1 MAHRSPPIAHRW
13 PPLPT
18 GGPPVATAKTVTATE
33 VATDGTAVE
42 DRWPPMDFPGLS
54 TRAAQKRHNRLRK
67 HQASV
72 PASLGLARWH
82 MQNMQTSEFTH
93 LWGRS
98 SGSAVSFDVFRGGW
112 HHPAISGISLWLG
125 VLSRAG
131 WGCLGWFFE
140 IPD

>member
-54 TRAAQKRHNRLRK
+54 TR
-67 HQASV
+67 V
-72 PASLGLARWH
+72 PLPGLGLSDSCQKFLENR
-82 MQNMQTSEFTH
+82 MCTNN
-93 LWGRS
+93 
-98 SGSAVSFDVFRGGW
+98 SFCF
-112 HHPAISGISLWLG
+112 
-125 VLSRAG
+125 
-131 WGCLGWFFE
+131 
-140 IPD
+140 